1 MEKRAIGPDILRGL
15 AILLVA
21 GSHMYNSNLP
31 DEFST
36 SMQLY
41 GWMGVDIFF
50 VLSGYLIG
58 TELLKPV
65 HAGAAPDLKVFY
77 LKRSLR
83 ILPVF
88 WLVLAVYIVFP
99 GLREGETMAPAWRF
113 LTFTLNFGL
122 DIRSMRTFSHAW
134 SLCVEE
140 HFYLILPALVLLLH
154 RLRKPWLPA
163 ALSLGVIGGGMILR
177 HSLWLAWQAQ
187 GGHTAEFMKMLYY
200 PSYTRFDG
208 LVMGVTM
215 AALRL
220 FHRGGW
226 DRYARPALTL
236 PVGLL
241 CVGVALHMVKHDGF
255 FLTELGS
262 VVLYPTFA
270 LGVAFVL
277 AAVLELE
284 AKIQWARWSGLG
296 FIAAISYS
304 FYLSQKIVFHADNVF
319 LVEIGLPQ
327 AWMHGWTAV
336 AIFYGTAI
344 AVATGLYFAVE
355 RPVLILRRWCLKR
368 LQIAN
373 ENKLANRKSN

>member
-21 GSHMYNSNLP
+21 AYHINNNSLP
-31 DEFST
+31 DAFAT
-36 SMQLY
+36 YVQPF

-65 HAGAAPDLKVFY
+65 RAGDTPDLRVFY
-77 LKRSLR
+77 LKRCLR

-88 WLVLAVYIVFP
+88 WVVLAVYAAFP
-99 GLREGETMAPAWRF
+99 ALREGPTMAPAWRF

-122 DIRSMRTFSHAW
+122 DIRTMRTFSNAW

-140 HFYLILPALVLLLH
+140 HFYLILPVLVLLLH
-154 RLRKPWLPA
+154 RLRRPWLPA
-163 ALSLGVIGGGMILR
+163 ALFVGVIGGGMILR

-187 GGHTAEFMKMLYY
+187 GGHTVDFMKMLYY

-208 LVMGVTM
+208 LAMGVAM
-215 AALRL
+215 AGLRL
-220 FHRGGW
+220 FHRDGW
-226 DRYARPALTL
+226 DRFARPGLTL
-236 PVGLL
+236 PIGLL
-241 CVGVALHMVKHDGF
+241 GMGVAVYMVKRDGF
-255 FLTELGS
+255 ILTELGS

-270 LGVAFVL
+270 LGAAFVL

-284 AKIQWARWSGLG
+284 SKIQWARWSGLG

-304 FYLSQKIVFHADNVF
+304 FYLSQKMVYHAADMW
-319 LVEIGLPQ
+319 LPQ

-336 AIFYGTAI
+336 AIYYGSAI
-344 AVATGLYFAVE
+344 AVATGLYLVIE
-355 RPVLILRRWCLKR
+355 RPVLKLRKIALNR
-368 LQIAN
+368 LRSATVI
-373 ENKLANRKSN
+373 EVANRK